1 MTCEYFICDPGSA
14 IHLPDS
20 LSFEHAAPLFCAGA
34 TIYAGIK
41 KANLKTGDV
50 LGIAGLGALGHLGVQ
65 FAKCMVPTNDFVLD
79 LMWKGLT
86 VVGIDSRKE
95 PLELTKS
102 LKYTADLL
110 IDSSKGKETALEEIK
125 KLKKNSIFPG
135 LDAVII
141 ATGANEAFE
150 FGADLLAKH
159 GTLVV
164 VGQPPKKIEF
174 TFYQFIFRDIKVV
187 GSLLSDAKT
196 CQEMVNMVAEK
207 GIEVK
212 TKAPPLT
219 FSKLTSLE
227 LQIGPDQ

>member
-1 MTCEYFICDPGSA
+1 MTFKYFVCDPGSA

-41 KANLKTGDV
+41 KANLKKGDV

-65 FAKCMVPTNDFVLD
+65 FAKCMVRTNDFVH

-135 LDAVII
+135 LDAVVI

-212 TKAPPLT
+212 TKVPLFT
-219 FSKLTSLE
+219 FSKLTSVE

>member
-1 MTCEYFICDPGSA
+1 MSNVE
-14 IHLPDS
+14 
-20 LSFEHAAPLFCAGA
+20 
-34 TIYAGIK
+34 
-41 KANLKTGDV
+41 
-50 LGIAGLGALGHLGVQ
+50 
-65 FAKCMVPTNDFVLD
+65 
-79 LMWKGLT
+79 GLT

-110 IDSSKGKETALEEIK
+110 IDSSQGKETALEEIK

-135 LDAVII
+135 LDAVVI

-212 TKAPPLT
+212 TKAPDLT
-219 FSKLTSLE
+219 FLKTDLSRASSWTRSMRWWRNTINLK
-227 LQIGPDQ
+227 